1 MKDNITE
8 RKFYAAVSIIQNLP
22 KSGPIQTP
30 LSTMLQF
37 YALYKQATEGPN
49 KTSKPAFWDVV
60 RKTKWDAW
68 KKLGDLSKEDSMQR
82 YIDEFVTIVNN
93 TTLGG
98 NVEGMIK
105 SLGTLYEAV
114 NNEDIDLLLGPT
126 MDRLFA
132 NTGSKKLVDLKNK
145 VLKSRSESAN
155 HIQQT
160 NQMNHGKTHESVQ
173 NEYYAAPNSVNQ
185 NHHESGPSK
194 YYAPAPSQDD
204 LSDTQLRGK
213 DLTAAYQLKNGGVQN
228 AVINGDVK
236 RGVFDRHGGV
246 TTWSQCVQEKDSYHK
261 DVQLASSHLVSKT
274 NDHIS
279 AYNSNPS
286 DQVLLANQH
295 RIELESADQGQE
307 LGVVSEAVLS
317 IEQEL
322 SNVADKLNSIT
333 KLYRKSQDR
342 ISIPTLGLILL
353 WPVLTQFVFMWY
365 ANRRHVQQSR

>member
-1 MKDNITE
+1 MKGNITE

-37 YALYKQATEGPN
+37 YALYKQVTEGPN
-49 KTSKPAFWDVV
+49 KTPKPAFWDVV

-68 KKLGDLSKEDSMQR
+68 KKLGDLPKEDAMQR

-105 SLGTLYEAV
+105 SLGNLYEAV

-132 NTGSKKLVDLKNK
+132 NTGSKKLVDLKDK

-155 HIQQT
+155 
-160 NQMNHGKTHESVQ
+160 QMNQASQMKKHES
-173 NEYYAAPNSVNQ
+173 EYYVTAPHSASQNQ
-185 NHHESGPSK
+185 NDDSGPSK

-204 LSDTQLRGK
+204 LRSK
-213 DLTAAYQLKNGGVQN
+213 DLTAAYQLRNGGVQK

-236 RGVFDRHGGV
+236 SGVFDGHGGV
-246 TTWSQCVQEKDSYHK
+246 TTWSQCVQDKDYHHTE
-261 DVQLASSHLVSKT
+261 LETTSSHLVPKT
-274 NDHIS
+274 N
-279 AYNSNPS
+279 NQS
-286 DQVLLANQH
+286 DQLLLANQH
-295 RIELESADQGQE
+295 RLEHESADQTQE
-307 LGVVSEAVLS
+307 LGIVSEAVLS

-322 SNVADKLNSIT
+322 SNVADKLNSIS
-333 KLYRKSQDR
+333 KLYRKSQDHQQ